1 MRASFKFFDL
11 ELKHTF
17 SIAKFSRISTPI
29 ILIEVSDHGFTG
41 LGEGSMVPYMGENP
55 ETASQ
60 FFSKIDWTQIKYPFN
75 FDEIHNY
82 LDFLD
87 TGNPAVKAAIDI
99 ALHDLKG
106 KIEQSPCY
114 KMFGADPSLM
124 PVTSYTIGI
133 DTPEITREKL
143 KAAEGFKVIK
153 VKLGRDNDEELI
165 RTIRETC
172 NLPLYVDANQGW
184 NDRKKAID
192 KIYWLHDQGVQLIE
206 QPMDKM
212 DLDGNAW
219 LTERSPIPILAD
231 EAVQR
236 LENLEHIKGAYHGIN
251 VKLMKSAGLHE
262 GYKMI
267 QKAKEFKMRV
277 LIGCMSETSCATLA
291 GMALAPLCDW
301 ADLDGPALTK
311 NNPFKD
317 PDFQDGKWVLT
328 NASGLGLENK

>member
-1 MRASFKFFDL
+1 MKATFRFFDL

-17 SIAKFSRISTPI
+17 AIAKFSRTNTPI
-29 ILIEVSDHGFTG
+29 ILVEVHAEGKKGT
-41 LGEGSMVPYMGENP
+41 GEGSMVPYMGENR
-55 ETASQ
+55 ETAAT
-60 FFSKIDWTQIKYPFN
+60 FFNKINWNKINLPLN
-75 FDEIHNY
+75 FDEIHAY
-82 LDFLD
+82 LDSID
-87 TGNPAVKAAIDI
+87 KGNPAVKAAIDI
-99 ALHDLKG
+99 ALHDLQG
-106 KIEQSPCY
+106 KLSGIPCY
-114 KMFGADPSLM
+114 SMFGSDPANM

-133 DTPEITREKL
+133 DTPEIIREKL
-143 KAAEGFKVIK
+143 ADATGFKVIK

-165 RTIRETC
+165 KTIRETC

-206 QPMDKM
+206 QPMDKA
-212 DLDGNAW
+212 DKDGNAW

-236 LENLEHIKGAYHGIN
+236 LENLDDIKGAYHGIN
-251 VKLMKSAGLHE
+251 VKLMKSTGLHE

-267 QKAKEFKMRV
+267 QKAKEFRMKV

-301 ADLDGPALTK
+301 ADLDGPALTT
-311 NNPFKD
+311 NNPFQNPEFK
-317 PDFQDGKWVLT
+317 DGKWILS
-328 NASGLGLENK
+328 NQNGLGLVYK